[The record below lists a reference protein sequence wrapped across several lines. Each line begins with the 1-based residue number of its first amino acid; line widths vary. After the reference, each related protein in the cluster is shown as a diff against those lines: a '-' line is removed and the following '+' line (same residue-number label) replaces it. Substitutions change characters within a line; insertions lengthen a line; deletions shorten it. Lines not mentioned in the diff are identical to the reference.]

1 MNPPAL
7 LRAAVLVSTLGLT
20 VACAEGRACT
30 LIAAVPGVVVEVD
43 PAVAA
48 KVSAGTLELCWTG
61 RCRTERVEL
70 GSGGTGAFVQ
80 VLDLPETEVTAT
92 LRLTGSSGSSGDVVD
107 VVDQTLTV
115 AVEPT
120 YPNGPDCGGS
130 AVQGRLHVDADGTVR

>member
-7 LRAAVLVSTLGLT
+7 LRAAVLALTLGLMA
-20 VACAEGRACT
+20 ACAEGRACT

-48 KVSAGTLELCWTG
+48 KVSAGTLELCWAG
-61 RCRTERVEL
+61 HCRTERVEL
-70 GSGGTGAFVQ
+70 GSGGGAFVQ

-92 LRLTGSSGSSGDVVD
+92 VRLNGPSGN

-115 AVEPT
+115 AAEPT

-130 AVQGRLHVDADGTVR
+130 AAQGRLLVDADGTVR